1 MKRSRPAPTTRAL
14 QAQARR
20 DEILSTALRLFAHS
34 GFAATSTRAIADA
47 AGINESL
54 VFHYF
59 PTKAELLMAL
69 VTRHDTFAG
78 RVVHVLDA
86 SGDRPLREVLDD
98 IGQGLPALLR
108 KEGDLIGLLLAES
121 LTNPKVNALVAQ
133 TMNQVVDRFASWLET
148 RVRAGELAEALATT
162 SAARGYLGGFVFF
175 FLSHRRLA
183 PAAWASQARAFA
195 AEWTTT
201 WLEGVAPRS
210 SS

>member
-1 MKRSRPAPTTRAL
+1 MKRPRPAPTTRAL
-14 QAQARR
+14 QALARR
-20 DEILSTALRLFAHS
+20 DEILSTALTLFARS

-69 VTRHDTFAG
+69 VTRRDTFAG
-78 RVVHVLDA
+78 RVVQLLDA
-86 SGDRPLREVLDD
+86 SGDRPVREVLDD
-98 IGQGLPALLR
+98 ISQGLPTLLR
-108 KEGDLIGLLLAES
+108 NEGDLIGLLLAES
-121 LTNPKVNALVAQ
+121 LTNAKVSALVAQ
-133 TMNQVVDRFASWLET
+133 TMNQVVDRFAAWLET
-148 RVRAGELAEALATT
+148 RVRAGELSQNLAAT

-183 PAAWASQARAFA
+183 PASWASQARAFA

-201 WLEGVAPRS
+201 WHQGVAARS
-210 SS
+210 SG